1 MGKVTGAITEEPP
14 PATSLP
20 MVCIG
25 IQQRRAVLTG
35 IFATQQSLDEGG
47 GGVGYMGC
55 VEWSGGGKDRKR
67 PKETEREPVKDV
79 PWPWLSELVKGTVVV
94 TRTACATIHH

>member
-1 MGKVTGAITEEPP
+1 
-14 PATSLP
+14 

-55 VEWSGGGKDRKR
+55 VRSGSGGGGVGYMGCVEWSGGGEDRKR

>member
-20 MVCIG
+20 MVTIG

-35 IFATQQSLDEGG
+35 IFATRQTLDEGD
-47 GGVGYMGC
+47 GYGEERGC
-55 VEWSGGGKDRKR
+55 AEWWWERQ
-67 PKETEREPVKDV
+67 KE
-79 PWPWLSELVKGTVVV
+79 
-94 TRTACATIHH
+94 A

>member
-1 MGKVTGAITEEPP
+1 MDGRVCEKDRGWLKEGGVPCRITEEPP

-55 VEWSGGGKDRKR
+55 VEWSGGGGVGYMGCVEWSGGGNDRKR
-67 PKETEREPVKDV
+67 QKE
-79 PWPWLSELVKGTVVV
+79 SQ
-94 TRTACATIHH
+94 